1 MEVIVIGFFLLAA
14 NILYLIVRFILA
26 LVFVQQ
32 VVVSTSLIYLLSA
45 SLLPILWWMYSTK
58 ETEFNFYNRKGATL
72 RLVIINAS
80 LVVAQGVWKVAFDK
94 IIVKICTLPT
104 GRNISEDTIY
114 AISRLLLLL
123 CAGLIGFLV
132 YYLVVKVISK
142 PDILEAIE
150 TFRWQH
156 IVDTRENKNRLYDLK
171 ILRDIRTGSDVIIKE
186 VDRFVHMFILGNS
199 GTGKTSSTLTPS
211 IICDL
216 DHKIAN
222 KQLRDKALEQLVKE
236 EKLRVARPKEG
247 DVIDEFSLTP
257 LEGYEKSLKA
267 VQEKHPDAGITVLCP
282 NAALLSDVAKL
293 AKARGLKVNLID
305 PMDSFDDPC
314 VRHVGINPFIIPLDL
329 PADEL
334 QIQIS
339 NKAQQFAE
347 VLLAV
352 SEIHGSSDTYFRDIN
367 TAVTSNVAAMC
378 MLRANLN
385 GRQTDITEIQACINN
400 FSLLKPV
407 VAEIQKKLHMKITL
421 QEIGEGGKFSSR
433 NHATREDLFEAAN
446 DGEKPLQTNTPPLR
460 DETEIPAHYREL
472 GYTLKMYEEVLRQ
485 QAINYYE
492 PLHYVLLE
500 LLGPGAKQMF
510 DQARGLRNLLNKLIF
525 DPRIKR
531 IMSATDKNHIDWDKA
546 LLRGEITLINSALEI
561 GAHGSTALGL
571 FIMLSMKTAI
581 MRRPFNRRSNH
592 FLYIDEAA
600 QYMHPMFEDMFA
612 LYRQYRV
619 ACVLAMQSLSQM
631 EKTPLTKYLKGV
643 IMGAGIHIVFGRLNA
658 EEMRYYET
666 LSGMEQVESL
676 QKTVSKN
683 SQLDANGRVTTME
696 RTVSEQKSILEGHR
710 IRSRDFQE
718 VSVFM
723 IDSGRVLKGFLARV
737 AFPKEKDY
745 VQKKV
750 TLSDFSKYARFDLNS
765 LNLNDF
771 RPETLMCAD
780 TKDALSP
787 FATSITTVNIREPL
801 AEEDNEADKEKVF
814 LTVAKEVSASKTQAQ
829 GKTDAA
835 DPLFEETGS
844 VPQGAADALNEN
856 DTKHERMAGE
866 AEENASAQNT
876 EGEDKM
882 EDVKSRRAKLLKAID
897 INETFRQ
904 FEQASKKIVE
914 QKRKEEEAEM
924 IRQQQRLQEEERLLR
939 EEEKRRR
946 AEEDALKED
955 ASGKEE
961 DTLNIDFGAMLNDS
975 TKDVYDAVS
984 NLHRENEALPMAAGA
999 EEFLGFTPP
1008 AEDVLAKL
1016 KALNEQKRY
1025 ANV

>member
-1 MEVIVIGFFLLAA
+1 MEVIVIGFFLLCA

-26 LVFVQQ
+26 MVYVQQ
-32 VVVSTSLIYLLSA
+32 IVVSTALVYLMSA

-72 RLVIINAS
+72 RLVIINGA
-80 LVVAQGVWKVAFDK
+80 LVVAQGVWKVFFDH
-94 IIVKICTLPT
+94 IVVKICALPT
-104 GRNISEDTIY
+104 GRNISEETIF
-114 AISRLLLLL
+114 ALSRLILLLG
-123 CAGLIGFLV
+123 AGLSGFLV
-132 YYLVVKVISK
+132 YFLVVKVISK

-156 IVDTRENKNRLYDLK
+156 IVDTRENKYRLYDLK
-171 ILRDIRTGSDVIIKE
+171 IIRDIRTGSDVVIKE

-222 KQLRDKALEQLVKE
+222 KQLRDKELEQHLKDG
-236 EKLRVARPKEG
+236 KLRIMRPKEG
-247 DVIDEFSLTP
+247 DHIDEFCVSAE
-257 LEGYEKSLKA
+257 EGYEKVLKA
-267 VQEKHPDAGITVLCP
+267 AQEKHPDAGITVLCP
-282 NAALLSDVAKL
+282 NSALLSDVAKL

-352 SEIHGSSDTYFRDIN
+352 SEIHGSSDVYFRDIN

-385 GRQTDITEIQACINN
+385 GKQTDITEIQACINN
-400 FSLLKPV
+400 FSLLRPV
-407 VAEIQKKLHMKITL
+407 ITDIQAKLHMQINL
-421 QEIGEGGKFSSR
+421 QEIGENGRYNAK
-433 NHATREDLFEAAN
+433 NTATTADLHAAVEEGAR
-446 DGEKPLQTNTPPLR
+446 PLETNVPPLTN
-460 DETEIPAHYREL
+460 ENEIPAHYREM

-492 PLHYVLLE
+492 SMHYVLLE

-531 IMSATDKNHIDWDKA
+531 IMSASDKNYIDWDKA

-571 FIMLSMKTAI
+571 FIMLSMKTAV
-581 MRRPFNRRSNH
+581 MRRPLNRRSNH

-619 ACVLAMQSLSQM
+619 ACVLAMQSMSQM

-666 LSGMEQVESL
+666 LSGMEQVDTI

-696 RTVSEQKSILEGHR
+696 RTLTEQKSILEGHH

-723 IDSGRVLKGFLARV
+723 IDNGRVLKGFLARV

-745 VQKKV
+745 LARKVNLADFAKYASFDIHTLNITDFSKESLLSADVKDQMMPFTTGITSV
-750 TLSDFSKYARFDLNS
+750 TLSDLPLPADIPSDEGFLALTEEFSLRAAKERQE
-765 LNLNDF
+765 NDAATDVSAVMEDA
-771 RPETLMCAD
+771 PETNASEE
-780 TKDALSP
+780 TKDASP
-787 FATSITTVNIREPL
+787 L
-801 AEEDNEADKEKVF
+801 
-814 LTVAKEVSASKTQAQ
+814 
-829 GKTDAA
+829 
-835 DPLFEETGS
+835 
-844 VPQGAADALNEN
+844 
-856 DTKHERMAGE
+856 
-866 AEENASAQNT
+866 
-876 EGEDKM
+876 
-882 EDVKSRRAKLLKAID
+882 SRREQLLKAID
-897 INETFRQ
+897 IEETFRQ
-904 FEQASKKIVE
+904 FEEASRELVE
-914 QKRKEEEAEM
+914 KRRQEEEEKAREIQRLADEEERKRREEEERQRREEEEARRREEEAE
-924 IRQQQRLQEEERLLR
+924 
-939 EEEKRRR
+939 EEK
-946 AEEDALKED
+946 
-955 ASGKEE
+955 S
-961 DTLNIDFGAMLNDS
+961 NIDFSLLLTHAAEEEGIPLKA
-975 TKDVYDAVS
+975 
-984 NLHRENEALPMAAGA
+984 AAGA
-999 EEFLGFTPP
+999 EEFTGLT
-1008 AEDVLAKL
+1008 EEQELLSKL
-1016 KALNEQKRY
+1016 NALNIQRHEEDY
-1025 ANV
+1025 